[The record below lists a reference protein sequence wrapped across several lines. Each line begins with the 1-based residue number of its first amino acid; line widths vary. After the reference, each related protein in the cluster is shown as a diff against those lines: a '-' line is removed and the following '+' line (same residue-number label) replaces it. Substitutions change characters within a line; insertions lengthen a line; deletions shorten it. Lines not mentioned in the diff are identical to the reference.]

1 MSRVGDEEIDNFTT
15 SSNAN
20 PRNLPNPINAGDV
33 VMEIQ
38 FKRVVVR
45 KRLMKIPSQVLNPVR
60 IRTFLILSQVK
71 DKRH

>member
-1 MSRVGDEEIDNFTT
+1 MLQPFWRLMSRVGDEEIDNFTT

-38 FKRVVVR
+38 FKR
-45 KRLMKIPSQVLNPVR
+45 
-60 IRTFLILSQVK
+60 
-71 DKRH
+71 